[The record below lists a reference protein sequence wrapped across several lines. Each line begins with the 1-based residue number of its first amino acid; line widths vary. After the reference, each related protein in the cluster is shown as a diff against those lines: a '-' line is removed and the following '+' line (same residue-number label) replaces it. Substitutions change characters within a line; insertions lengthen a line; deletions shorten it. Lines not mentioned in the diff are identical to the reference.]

1 MTSNQKKIQFWKW
14 VNDMVLIN
22 DMVNMGLSKKLRSNF
37 QDEIPQTDDI
47 DVLWEFKR
55 TYNDRK
61 AAELRK
67 ELSSWQL
74 KCKNQE

>member
-1 MTSNQKKIQFWKW
+1 MTSEDKKIQFWKW
-14 VNDMVLIN
+14 VNDMVMLN
-22 DMVNMGLSKKLRSNF
+22 MLANMGLSKKLRSNF

-67 ELSSWQL
+67 ELSS
-74 KCKNQE
+74 

>member
-1 MTSNQKKIQFWKW
+1 
-14 VNDMVLIN
+14 MVLLN
-22 DMVNMGLSKKLRSNF
+22 EMANMGLSKNLRSNF

-67 ELSSWQL
+67 ELSS
-74 KCKNQE
+74 